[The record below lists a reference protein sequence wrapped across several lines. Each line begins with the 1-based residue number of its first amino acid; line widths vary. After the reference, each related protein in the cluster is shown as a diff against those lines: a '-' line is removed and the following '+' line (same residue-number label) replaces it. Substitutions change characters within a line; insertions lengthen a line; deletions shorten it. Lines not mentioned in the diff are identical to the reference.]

1 MKWQEKATDPGCFT
15 SDGPFTFSIWMID
28 NILIP
33 SWCYLI
39 ATRHFF
45 FWKCCG
51 FLCGIQKCP
60 SIYLEETSA
69 LWVVASIVSM
79 YCGLSEYLS
88 VVFETF
94 FSFSLLP
101 QLLLISEWPADPVH
115 HSAAWPEPQWDP
127 AGKSCCC
134 TCPRSLHPLLL
145 PSSGQNLFIFFL
157 FWTILEW
164 NW

>member
-1 MKWQEKATDPGCFT
+1 MVLSNSNKT
-15 SDGPFTFSIWMID
+15 I
-28 NILIP
+28 
-33 SWCYLI
+33 
-39 ATRHFF
+39 FF

-69 LWVVASIVSM
+69 LWVVASIVAM

-101 QLLLISEWPADPVH
+101 RLLLISEWPADPVH

-145 PSSGQNLFIFFL
+145 PSSGQNLFFFFL
-157 FWTILEW
+157 ILNHFRMELINHEIW
-164 NW
+164 DLNLFAMSWPSFLLSV